1 MRRESYRRF
10 FAVQGGGTIRDD
22 PLTVRLIKIKSG
34 GFSNMALSQAQ
45 WNRIGQYV
53 RSYLA
58 RTTQNYGHKNAEYRA
73 VWRWMHTLN
82 VLKNLDAILD
92 GEKVSEESRDVCRV
106 AALFHDVDH
115 YTVDLQYHALR
126 GAETAAA
133 FLKREGYPPEYIERV
148 AEAIRG
154 HHHDFSDDE
163 PIDEQVARIAA
174 ELSQEARMVMDAETL
189 DKIGANN
196 MLQSV
201 MTMCGVKHSQIFEVT
216 RELTSGWPLDRARNW
231 TQTLVTAT
239 GKIMGAQR
247 LEFYERLLQQLA
259 EEVVT
264 DDPFPQPS
272 ALTQESLQVP
282 E

>member
-1 MRRESYRRF
+1 
-10 FAVQGGGTIRDD
+10 
-22 PLTVRLIKIKSG
+22 
-34 GFSNMALSQAQ
+34 MALSQAQ

-53 RSYLA
+53 RTYLA
-58 RTTQNYGHKNAEYRA
+58 RTAQNYGHKNAEYRA

-82 VLKNLDAILD
+82 VLKNLDAILA
-92 GEKVSEESRDVCRV
+92 GEQAAEDSRDVCRV

-115 YTVDLQYHALR
+115 YTVDTQYHALR
-126 GAETAAA
+126 GAETATA
-133 FLKREGYPPEYIERV
+133 FLKREGYPADYVERV

-154 HHHDFSDDE
+154 HHHDFSDEE
-163 PIDEQVARIAA
+163 PIDEQVVRIAA
-174 ELSQEARMVMDAETL
+174 GLSQEARMVMDAETL

-196 MLQSV
+196 ILQSV
-201 MTMCGVKHSQIFEVT
+201 MTMSAVKHAQIFEIT
-216 RELTSGWPLDRARNW
+216 RELTSGWPLDRARIW
-231 TQTLVTAT
+231 AQTLLTAT
-239 GKIMGAQR
+239 GKVMGAQR
-247 LEFYERLLQQLA
+247 LDFYERLLGQLA

>member
-1 MRRESYRRF
+1 
-10 FAVQGGGTIRDD
+10 
-22 PLTVRLIKIKSG
+22 
-34 GFSNMALSQAQ
+34 MALSQAQ
-45 WNRIGQYV
+45 WNRVGQYV
-53 RSYLA
+53 RSYLQ
-58 RTTQNYGHKNAEYRA
+58 RTAQNYGHKNAEYRA

-92 GEKVSEESRDVCRV
+92 GEKAGDDARDVCRV

-115 YTVDLQYHALR
+115 YTVDTQYHALR
-126 GAETAAA
+126 GAETATA
-133 FLKREGYPPEYIERV
+133 FLKREGHPAQYVERV

-174 ELSQEARMVMDAETL
+174 GLSHEARMVMDAETL

-196 MLQSV
+196 ILQSV
-201 MTMCGVKHSQIFEVT
+201 LTMSAVSHPQIFEVT
-216 RELTSGWPLDRARNW
+216 RELTSGWPLERARTW
-231 TQTLVTAT
+231 AQTLVTTT

-247 LEFYERLLQQLA
+247 LDFYERLLRQLA
-259 EEVVT
+259 EEVVA

-272 ALTQESLQVP
+272 QLTQESLQVP

>member
-1 MRRESYRRF
+1 
-10 FAVQGGGTIRDD
+10 
-22 PLTVRLIKIKSG
+22 
-34 GFSNMALSQAQ
+34 MALSQTQ
-45 WNRIGQYV
+45 WGRIGQYV

-58 RTTQNYGHKNAEYRA
+58 RTAVNYGHKNAEYRA

-82 VLKNLDAILD
+82 VLKNLDAILE
-92 GEKVSEESRDVCRV
+92 GEKAPEESRDICRV

-115 YTVDLQYHALR
+115 YTVELQYHGLR
-126 GAETAAA
+126 GAETASA
-133 FLKREGYPPEYIERV
+133 FLKREGYPPDYVERV

-163 PIDEQVARIAA
+163 PIEGQVARIAA
-174 ELSQEARMVMDAETL
+174 GLSHEARMVMDAETL

-196 MLQSV
+196 ILQSV
-201 MTMCGVKHSQIFEVT
+201 ITMSAVKHSQVFEVT
-216 RELTSGWPLDRARNW
+216 RELTSGWPLERARTW
-231 TQTLVTAT
+231 AQTLITTT

-247 LEFYERLLQQLA
+247 LEFYERLLSQLA

-264 DDPFPQPS
+264 EDPFPQPS
-272 ALTQESLQVP
+272 DMTQESLQVP